1 MQSLIGPEQTWGI
14 WALLLVAAALGLW
27 AERTRIGASVNVA
40 VVLKVGPVL
49 FLFAGVILS
58 MHLITIPIGGK
69 LLHLSLPEILIAS
82 KPNMGGP
89 TTAAMAAAR
98 R

>member
-27 AERTRIGASVNVA
+27 AERTRIGASANVA

-49 FLFAGVILS
+49 FLFVGVFLS
-58 MHLITIPIGGK
+58 MHLISILIGGK

-82 KPNMGGP
+82 NANMGGP